1 MKHAP
6 VALLAGVLI
15 VSLPGVTRAQT
26 APAPAAASG
35 PPAVVTNH
43 RPLMTGGSIQGSIW
57 QLRGEPVTLK
67 GAISISQDFL
77 VPGTPVV
84 TTTNN
89 PTFGGVVDG
98 TGNPQPSGYA
108 VTLGGGVSLG
118 HLITR
123 TDPFGLGVV
132 ASPPSPKGTR
142 SVLMTS
148 AAQSPG
154 DFATLRHLALSGTA
168 GAVVVPPG
176 TYGTFLAGGATA
188 FVFGVAGATQ
198 PSVYNLQ
205 NLALTDQAQLRLVGP
220 VILTIANGVA
230 GARSAVFGEVTNPS
244 WLSLR
249 LSRIGLVLADASAL
263 HGVVRAPSATV
274 SMLGSSRLIGAVFCN
289 QLVVAGRAAIQVSVV
304 NQAPSVDAGATQA
317 ITLPVASVNLAGTA
331 SDDGLPAGTST
342 YAWTQVSGPAAAAF
356 GTPTSSATTATFSTP
371 GVYALRLTVSDGQLS
386 SASDV
391 TVTVNSAVP
400 NTPPV
405 VIAGPAQT
413 ITLPD
418 SAVLGGSVTDDGQ
431 PAGAAVTPAWS
442 VVSGPGTVTFGN
454 AGSPATT
461 ASFSAPGVYL
471 LQLDASDT
479 ALTGSATVTITVN
492 PAPPV
497 NQVPVVNAGPNQTI
511 TLPGSASLNGT
522 ATDDGLPAGSALTT
536 TWTVVSGPGAVTFG
550 TPTSPATT
558 ADFSESGTYLLRL
571 SASDGALSAEA
582 DVVVTVQAAGGPL
595 AGSPDTP
602 IRDAIGN
609 VFVRYPANDAEISA
623 DAFGQR
629 IVRTQLK
636 IVFRSAATVGDVNTL
651 LGDIGATISG
661 SIAGTRALVVRI
673 PDPGTLSNLE
683 ALIAQI
689 ESNPVVWFVRR
700 GLIVRTDALPDNI
713 SPFSSQDLVSVSH
726 QLAVKGHAAWNARA
740 AIANTP
746 NVLVVDNFG
755 AGPPDPLYLSY
766 LPGPATDYFQGPVP
780 DDHGYH
786 LLGIIS
792 GSFGGTSTARGQ
804 VTGIFPDAV
813 ALRVGDLE
821 GTSGTW
827 LDTELLV
834 LNRSAEMLS
843 TSPGHI
849 VINTSQGLGC
859 PQPDPVCRDQQEMR
873 HAAVDWIEMVRA
885 AGLEGRVL
893 HATSAG
899 NVNAGGRRADYNST
913 FASAALLSS
922 LVDDA
927 MHPVASLTN
936 TVVIENA
943 VSNDGA
949 PVPFAVKCLA
959 DDSFVGGSLS
969 AIGTDV
975 WSLTAGGSAFP
986 SGATFLSGTSMA
998 TPQVAGLAA
1007 FLWSVDPAL
1016 TPQQVIGLLTATS
1029 TAVPVMVEP
1038 GCSDWLSPAPSID
1051 AYAAVLGLDKS
1062 AALAPGGDRTLAK
1075 VRLALLDVSNS
1086 ASQPGSDGV
1095 FDGHDIEVFLTSL
1108 PTVAQG
1114 TLDYSRYD
1122 LNGDGYTG
1130 GSTTAR
1136 FDLDIND
1143 PPAWTTARANING
1156 PVWFDETQVTDLDV
1170 LCYYAHSSLYPTDA
1184 QSIATRDSLLTGGCR
1199 QLTVQLTPAQVS
1211 LPRGGTVQFSAVV
1224 TNADNPSFTWTLVDG
1239 AITSAGLYTAPGTPG
1254 TYQLS
1259 ATSVADPSK
1268 TATATIVVIPDSL
1281 QIVPAAT
1288 TVATGA
1294 TVQFTVANPTGS
1306 AVSWSATRGSISSSG
1321 LYTAPGTTGPDEV
1334 VATRDGV
1341 IATAAVTVIPLVVN
1355 ITNRTSTLSG
1365 LIQGSPIY
1373 SDSKASQPGNF
1384 GSYIDSVALP
1394 PPGGAF
1400 CGGRVANA
1408 AQDTDLKK
1416 TGGLLTQITGLLNVA
1431 SISGT
1436 SSSVNC
1442 ISTQTTGDVF
1452 QVDFTTTVS
1461 VDFHLVGD
1469 ATVTNPNNLSLAL
1482 LGANWFEL
1490 KLTDTFGTVV
1500 LSMSPFVGAPSTVSI
1515 NQTVAL
1521 PPGSYR
1527 LRAEARTG
1535 ATGGTLSHPSITIDM
1550 GFTGDLTIR

>member
-1 MKHAP
+1 MKHAS
-6 VALLAGVLI
+6 VALLAGILL
-15 VSLPGVTRAQT
+15 VSRPGATLAQT
-26 APAPAAASG
+26 APAPATASG

-67 GAISISQDFL
+67 GPISITQDFL

-84 TTTNN
+84 STANN

-118 HLITR
+118 RLITR

-142 SVLMTS
+142 SVLLTS
-148 AAQSPG
+148 AAQSAG

-168 GAVVVPPG
+168 GAVAVPPG
-176 TYGTFLAGGATA
+176 TYGTLLAGGTTA

-220 VILTIANGVA
+220 VILTVANGVA
-230 GARSAVFGEVTNPS
+230 GAKAAVFGEESSPN

-263 HGVVRAPSATV
+263 HGVVRAPSGTV
-274 SMLGSSRLIGAVFCN
+274 SMFGSSRLVGAVFCN
-289 QLVVAGRAAIQVSVV
+289 QLVVAGRAVIQVSIV
-304 NQAPSVDAGATQA
+304 NQAPSVNAGAAQA
-317 ITLPVASVNLAGTA
+317 ITLPVTSVSLAGTA

-356 GTPTSSATTATFSTP
+356 TTPTSSATTATFTAP
-371 GVYALRLTVSDGQLS
+371 GVYDLRLTVSDGQLS
-386 SASDV
+386 STSDV
-391 TVTVNSAVP
+391 TVNVNPAVP

-405 VIAGPAQT
+405 VVAGPAQT

-442 VVSGPGTVTFGN
+442 VVSGPGTVTFGD

-479 ALTGSATVTITVN
+479 ALTGSGTVTITVN
-492 PAPPV
+492 PAPPA
-497 NQVPVVNAGPNQTI
+497 NQVPVVDAGPNQTI
-511 TLPGSASLNGT
+511 TLPGNANLSGT
-522 ATDDGLPAGSALTT
+522 VTDDGLPAGGALTT
-536 TWTVVSGPGAVTFG
+536 NWSVVSGPGVVTFG
-550 TPTSPATT
+550 TPLLPATT
-558 ADFSESGTYLLRL
+558 ADFSESGTYTLRL
-571 SASDGALSAEA
+571 TASDGALSAEG
-582 DVVVTVQAAGGPL
+582 DVVVTVQAPGSLL

-609 VFVRYPANDAEISA
+609 VFIRYPASDAEIST

-629 IVRTQLK
+629 VVRTKLK
-636 IVFRSAATVGDVNTL
+636 IVFRSAATVGDVNSL
-651 LGDIGATISG
+651 LGSIGATISG

-673 PDPGTLSNLE
+673 PDPGSLANLE
-683 ALIAQI
+683 SLMAQL
-689 ESNPVVWFVRR
+689 EANPAVWFVRR
-700 GLIVRTDALPDNI
+700 GLIVRSDALPDNI
-713 SPFSSQDLVSVSH
+713 SPSTNSSDLVFVSH
-726 QLAVKGHAAWNARA
+726 HLAVKAHAAWNAKS
-740 AIANTP
+740 AIGNTP
-746 NVLVVDNFG
+746 SVLVVDYFG
-755 AGPPDPLYLSY
+755 AGEPDPLYLDY
-766 LPGPATDYFQGPVP
+766 LSGHPTDFSRTAP

-786 LLGIIS
+786 VLGIIA
-792 GSFGGTSTARGQ
+792 GSYGGLSTGPGR
-804 VTGIFPDAV
+804 VTGMFPSTV

-821 GTSGTW
+821 GTPGTGSATDW
-827 LDTELLV
+827 LETEMFV
-834 LNRSAEMLS
+834 LARSAEMLAQ
-843 TSPGHI
+843 SPGHV
-849 VINTSQGLGC
+849 VINTSSGLGC
-859 PQPDPVCRDQQEMR
+859 TLADPDCRDQQEMR

-893 HATSAG
+893 HTTSAG
-899 NVNAGGRRADYNST
+899 NVESGGRRADYNSSFT
-913 FASAALLSS
+913 SAALLSS
-922 LVDDA
+922 LVDDS
-927 MHPVASLTN
+927 MQPVASLSN
-936 TVVIENA
+936 TLVIENT
-943 VSNDGA
+943 VSNDGYTEA
-949 PVPFAVKCLA
+949 YRVKCLS
-959 DDSFVGGSLS
+959 DSSFVGGHLS

-975 WSLTAGGSAFP
+975 FSFYADGSAN
-986 SGATFLSGTSMA
+986 LMSGTSMA
-998 TPQVAGLAA
+998 APQVAGLAA
-1007 FLWSVDPAL
+1007 YLWSIDPAL
-1016 TPQQVIGLLTATS
+1016 TPQQAIGLMTATS
-1029 TAVPVMVEP
+1029 TAVPAMVEP

-1051 AYAAVLGLDKS
+1051 AYAAVLGLDKA

-1075 VRLALLDVSNS
+1075 VRLALLDVANS
-1086 ASQPGSDGV
+1086 AGSPGSDGV

-1143 PPAWTTARANING
+1143 PPAWTMARASIHG

-1184 QSIATRDSLLTGGCR
+1184 QNVATRDTLLTGCR
-1199 QLTVQLTPAQVS
+1199 QLTIQLTPAQVS
-1211 LPRGGTVQFSAVV
+1211 LSRGGTVQFSAVV
-1224 TNADNPSFTWTLVDG
+1224 TNADNPSFTWSLTDG

-1254 TYQLS
+1254 TYQLK
-1259 ATSVADPSK
+1259 ATSVADPLK
-1268 TATATIVVIPDSL
+1268 TATATIVVTPDGV
-1281 QIVPAAT
+1281 QIVPAET
-1288 TVATGA
+1288 TVATGG
-1294 TVQFTVANPTGS
+1294 TVQFSLLGPPGS
-1306 AVSWSATRGSISSSG
+1306 AVSWSANLGSIGSSG
-1321 LYTAPGTTGPDEV
+1321 LYTAPSMPGIDEV
-1334 VATRDGV
+1334 TAVRDGV
-1341 IATAAVTVIPLVVN
+1341 IGTAKVTVIPLQVSV
-1355 ITNRTSTLSG
+1355 TSRTSTLSG
-1365 LIQGSPIY
+1365 EINGSPIY
-1373 SDSKASQPGNF
+1373 RDSKASQPGNF
-1384 GSYIDSVALP
+1384 GSYIDNVALP

-1408 AQDTDLKK
+1408 AQDTDLKT
-1416 TGGLLTQITGLLNVA
+1416 TGGNLTQIVGFLNVA
-1431 SISGT
+1431 SVSGA
-1436 SSSVNC
+1436 SSSVSC

-1452 QVDFTTTVS
+1452 QVDFTTTVGL
-1461 VDFHLVGD
+1461 DFHLVGS
-1469 ATVTNPNNLSLAL
+1469 ATVTNPNNLSLTL
-1482 LGANWFEL
+1482 LGANWFDL
-1490 KLTDTFGTVV
+1490 RLTDTFGSVV
-1500 LSMSPFVGAPSTVSI
+1500 LDMSPFVGAPSTVSI
-1515 NQTVAL
+1515 DQVVTL

-1550 GFTGDLTIR
+1550 NFDASLTIR